1 MLELIGLGVNWF
13 AQHGECSLISRSRDG
28 LGRQSKSIF
37 LSVSVRLS
45 GDVGFHIQALNLSF
59 NF

>member
-1 MLELIGLGVNWF
+1 MLELMGLGVNWF
-13 AQHGECSLISRSRDG
+13 AQRGEGSLISRSRDG
-28 LGRQSKSIF
+28 RGRQSKSAS

-45 GDVGFHIQALNLSF
+45 EDVGFHIQVLNLSF